1 MGNNKTQ
8 KRKVQITSIITLFVF
23 LFDIYLIIYV
33 PTDYI
38 LATAAFVTLVFTI
51 ITLGSWFK
59 LKDMEAQRREEQ
71 YADIMK
77 AEKGTYVVTL
87 DMMKQL
93 DDKINFIGQKI
104 MPLGKA
110 GDVNQRK
117 IASML
122 DGIVEDQK
130 KIAKITI
137 SRSKENADA
146 LMNSNDQ
153 LLVQMEEFRNSIE
166 LIKEQ
171 VSKQP
176 QISGDEN
183 IGEIKNELFEKMQEL
198 TESIKKEVDEISENI
213 ESSSHA
219 VEDLVS
225 KKLDNSV
232 TEEPVK
238 PEEIQ
243 PEEIQPEEIQTEEP
257 AIPEAIEIDGDDIIS
272 ELIMEKKSLDEAVLS
287 EEVPMEESLPEP
299 EPDPNKPMSPEDIE
313 ALLAST
319 GVGGSSEDVNEPEVE
334 KVIEAPVEE
343 APVEEAPPMPDMTDP
358 NKPMSPEDIAALI
371 ANSAAEDLPDETV
384 RFEEEEAPPMPDM
397 TDPNKMMSADD
408 IAALIANM

>member
-1 MGNNKTQ
+1 MGDNKAL
-8 KRKVQITSIITLFVF
+8 KRRIQITSVITLFVF

-51 ITLGSWFK
+51 LTLSSWFK
-59 LKDMEAQRREEQ
+59 LKDIENQRQEEQ

-153 LLVQMEEFRNSIE
+153 LLNQMEEFRNTIE
-166 LIKEQ
+166 SIKEQ
-171 VSKQP
+171 INKQP
-176 QISGDEN
+176 QINNQEN
-183 IGEIKNELFEKMQEL
+183 GELGEIKDELFEKMKEL

-213 ESSSHA
+213 ELSNQT

-225 KKLDNSV
+225 KKLDEPV
-232 TEEPVK
+232 REEPVVTEK
-238 PEEIQ
+238 MQVDEPEISKEVQIEEPTVSEEIQ
-243 PEEIQPEEIQTEEP
+243 AEELP
-257 AIPEAIEIDGDDIIS
+257 IPEAIEIEGNDNIS
-272 ELIMEKKSLDEAVLS
+272 ELIMEKKSLDEAILS
-287 EEVPMEESLPEP
+287 EAASTEESLQESAM
-299 EPDPNKPMSPEDIE
+299 PDPNKLMNPEDIE

-319 GVGGSSEDVNEPEVE
+319 EEE
-334 KVIEAPVEE
+334 KPAP
-343 APVEEAPPMPDMTDP
+343 DP

-371 ANSAAEDLPDETV
+371 ANAAIEDLPDETEK
-384 RFEEEEAPPMPDM
+384 FEEEETPPMPDM
-397 TDPNKMMSADD
+397 SDPNKPMSPDD